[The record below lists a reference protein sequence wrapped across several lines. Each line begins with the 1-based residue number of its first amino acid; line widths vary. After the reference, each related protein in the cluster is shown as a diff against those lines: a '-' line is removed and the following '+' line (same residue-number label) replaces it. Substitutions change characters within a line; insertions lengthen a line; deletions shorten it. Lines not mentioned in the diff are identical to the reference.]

1 VSVAVR
7 DMILPLAEFSLD
19 VSEELS
25 ARTTAIYGPS
35 GAGKTSLLEV
45 IAGLRTPQRGSV
57 RIAGRTVFDALQ
69 NIDVPPRSRR
79 VGYVPQDDALFPH
92 LSARANML
100 YGSHNDDGGMKPAA
114 PLSVEHVEAVLEIGT
129 LQERGVERLSG
140 GERKRI
146 ALARAL
152 LSRPEI
158 LLLDEPL
165 AGVHAELRGRVL
177 QYFVR
182 VRDEF
187 SIPMIYVTHEI
198 DEASAVCDEVVV
210 IDRGRVI
217 RRDVLRT

>member
-1 VSVAVR
+1 MSVAVR

-19 VSEELS
+19 VSEELT
-25 ARTTAIYGPS
+25 ARTTAICGPS

-45 IAGLRTPQRGSV
+45 IAGLRTPHRGSV
-57 RIAGRTVFDALQ
+57 RIAGRTVFDALL
-69 NIDVPPRSRR
+69 NIDIPPRSRR

-100 YGSHNDDGGMKPAA
+100 YGSRNDDGGLKPDA

-129 LQERGVERLSG
+129 LQERSVERLSG

-187 SIPMIYVTHEI
+187 TIPMIYVTHEI

-217 RRDVLRT
+217 RRDILRT